1 MNQRSRSRRQI
12 HECSHG
18 GFPLTS
24 SRYRFEQV
32 ERPVE
37 PLAPRYPPEEAQ
49 RGARALQLRPVE
61 GVDVDA
67 VPYDELPCGA
77 PAEALSCREH
87 DVVGDE
93 HHHVDGVDVHQ
104 ARHVVLD
111 LEAMQT
117 DHEPLARPFV
127 VAVPNR
133 VRLTPFAHDDVRPLR
148 EQSAFGFVVIAGAG
162 AGPAILSYL
171 HAGLGREVGVD
182 VLEELEVVRRDDD
195 AACLGHQ
202 GIWAIREPRT
212 AGRLRATNAERSPR
226 RPAILVRQR
235 ARAGRRPVP
244 LRRSSRARRCRRRR
258 TARAG

>member
-1 MNQRSRSRRQI
+1 M
-12 HECSHG
+12 
-18 GFPLTS
+18 
-24 SRYRFEQV
+24 
-32 ERPVE
+32 
-37 PLAPRYPPEEAQ
+37 RYPRTSPPSSARSETPTNSAHTGKILSLLKRSAANRFARRPPGPRHPRGPRA

-61 GVDVDA
+61 GVNVYA
-67 VPYDELPCGA
+67 VPHDALPGVT

-93 HHHVDGVDVHQ
+93 HHHVDGVDIHP

-117 DHEPLARPFV
+117 DDEPLLGPLG

-171 HAGLGREVGVD
+171 HAGLGREVGAD
-182 VLEELEVVRRDDD
+182 VLEELEVVRRDEDP
-195 AACLGHQ
+195 ACLGHQ
-202 GIWAIREPRT
+202 GT
-212 AGRLRATNAERSPR
+212 A
-226 RPAILVRQR
+226 
-235 ARAGRRPVP
+235 
-244 LRRSSRARRCRRRR
+244 
-258 TARAG
+258 